1 MALKSSNLT
10 QTNTYEVEVEVDGK
24 TFMEAVAKV
33 FKKQAKKISVPGFRK
48 GKAPRAIIEKIYGED
63 VFYDDAMQDCYP
75 EALDA
80 AYEFPGDA
88 QVLDGGV
95 LGMELL
101 RFVAGTEKLL
111 ILDALKE
118 GGADG
123 KCRRLAG
130 DEVKAH
136 FREKLSAHEIGMQ
149 DVLTFLEVTGKP
161 IGEVVVIGAE
171 PKSLEAGLSLSPEM
185 EPRVAEAAAMAAEEL
200 SRWGV
205 VLQRK
210 EDHQ

>member
-1 MALKSSNLT
+1 MSDA
-10 QTNTYEVEVEVDGK
+10 VDLSGK
-24 TFMEAVAKV
+24 GGSLIQRDEAPDFFATPRVTVLGVGNVLLSDEGFGVRVA
-33 FKKQAKKISVPGFRK
+33 
-48 GKAPRAIIEKIYGED
+48 ET
-63 VFYDDAMQDCYP
+63 
-75 EALDA
+75 LDA
-80 AYEFPGDA
+80 AYDFPDDV

-101 RFVAGTEKLL
+101 RFVEGTEKLL
-111 ILDALKE
+111 ILDAMKE

-130 DEVKAH
+130 EEVRAH
-136 FREKLSAHEIGMQ
+136 FREKLSAHEIGVQ

-171 PKSLEAGLSLSPEM
+171 PKSLKAGLSLSKEM
-185 EPRVAEAAAMAAEEL
+185 EPRVSEAAAMAAEEL

-210 EDHQ
+210 EDNQ

>member
-1 MALKSSNLT
+1 MSDA
-10 QTNTYEVEVEVDGK
+10 VDLSGK
-24 TFMEAVAKV
+24 GGSLIQGEAAPD
-33 FKKQAKKISVPGFRK
+33 FLAPPKITVLGVGNVLLSDEGF
-48 GKAPRAIIEKIYGED
+48 GVRA
-63 VFYDDAMQDCYP
+63 A

-80 AYEFPGDA
+80 AYDFPDDV

-101 RFVAGTEKLL
+101 RFVTGTEKLL

-123 KCRRLAG
+123 RCRRLVD

-136 FREKLSAHEIGMQ
+136 FREKLSAHEIGVQ

-171 PKSLEAGLSLSPEM
+171 PKSLKAGLSLSKEM
-185 EPRVAEAAAMAAEEL
+185 EPRVSEAAAMAAEEL

-210 EDHQ
+210 EDNQ

>member
-1 MALKSSNLT
+1 MSDS
-10 QTNTYEVEVEVDGK
+10 VDLSGK
-24 TFMEAVAKV
+24 GGSLIRRDEMPDLLATPKITVLGVGNVLLSDEGFGVRVA
-33 FKKQAKKISVPGFRK
+33 
-48 GKAPRAIIEKIYGED
+48 
-63 VFYDDAMQDCYP
+63 

-80 AYEFPGDA
+80 AYDFPDDV

-101 RFVAGTEKLL
+101 RFVTGTEKLL

-118 GGADG
+118 GGAG
-123 KCRRLAG
+123 EKCRRLAG

-136 FREKLSAHEIGMQ
+136 FREKLSAHEIGVQ

-185 EPRVAEAAAMAAEEL
+185 TPRVSEAAAMAAEEL
-200 SRWGV
+200 SRWGIE
-205 VLQRK
+205 LQRK
-210 EDHQ
+210 DEGK

>member
-1 MALKSSNLT
+1 MSDA
-10 QTNTYEVEVEVDGK
+10 VDLSGK
-24 TFMEAVAKV
+24 GGSLIQRDEAPDFLAPPRVTVLGVGNVLLSDEGFGVRVA
-33 FKKQAKKISVPGFRK
+33 
-48 GKAPRAIIEKIYGED
+48 
-63 VFYDDAMQDCYP
+63 

-80 AYEFPGDA
+80 AYVFPDDV
-88 QVLDGGV
+88 QVLDGGT

-101 RFVAGTEKLL
+101 RFVTGTEKLL

-118 GGADG
+118 DGGG
-123 KCRRLAG
+123 RCRRLAG

-136 FREKLSAHEIGMQ
+136 FREKLSAHEIGVQ

-161 IGEVVVIGAE
+161 VGEVVVIGAE

-185 EPRVAEAAAMAAEEL
+185 APLVEKAAAMAAEEL
-200 SRWGV
+200 LRWGV

-210 EDHQ
+210 EDNQ

>member
-1 MALKSSNLT
+1 MSDAVNL
-10 QTNTYEVEVEVDGK
+10 EGK
-24 TFMEAVAKV
+24 GGSLI
-33 FKKQAKKISVPGFRK
+33 Q
-48 GKAPRAIIEKIYGED
+48 
-63 VFYDDAMQDCYP
+63 
-75 EALDA
+75 
-80 AYEFPGDA
+80 GDA
-88 QVLDGGV
+88 PDFLAPPRVTVLGVGNVLLTDEGFGVRVAEELDTAYDFPDDVQVLDGGV

-101 RFVAGTEKLL
+101 RFVTDTEKLL

-118 GGADG
+118 GGAGG
-123 KCRRLAG
+123 KCRRLTG

-136 FREKLSAHEIGMQ
+136 FREKLSAHEIGVQ

-185 EPRVAEAAAMAAEEL
+185 TPRVSEAAAMAAEEL

-205 VLQRK
+205 VFQRK
-210 EDHQ
+210 EDKQ

>member
-1 MALKSSNLT
+1 MNGAADLS
-10 QTNTYEVEVEVDGK
+10 GK
-24 TFMEAVAKV
+24 GGSLIEGNAPDFLA
-33 FKKQAKKISVPGFRK
+33 FPKITVLGVGNVLLSDEGF
-48 GKAPRAIIEKIYGED
+48 GVRA
-63 VFYDDAMQDCYP
+63 A

-80 AYEFPGDA
+80 TYDFPDDV

-101 RFVAGTEKLL
+101 RFVTGTEKLL

-123 KCRRLAG
+123 RCRRLAG
-130 DEVKAH
+130 DEVRAH
-136 FREKLSAHEIGMQ
+136 FREKLSAHEIGLQ

-171 PKSLEAGLSLSPEM
+171 PKSLEAGLSLSREM
-185 EPRVAEAAAMAAEEL
+185 APLVAEAAKMAAEEL
-200 SRWGV
+200 SRWDIK
-205 VLQRK
+205 LKRK
-210 EDHQ
+210 DDIK

>member
-1 MALKSSNLT
+1 MSDA
-10 QTNTYEVEVEVDGK
+10 VDLSGK
-24 TFMEAVAKV
+24 GGSLIQRDEAPDFLAPPRVTVLGVGNVLLSDEGFGVRVA
-33 FKKQAKKISVPGFRK
+33 
-48 GKAPRAIIEKIYGED
+48 
-63 VFYDDAMQDCYP
+63 

-80 AYEFPGDA
+80 AYVFPDEV
-88 QVLDGGV
+88 QVLDGGT

-101 RFVAGTEKLL
+101 RFVTGTEKLL

-136 FREKLSAHEIGMQ
+136 FREKLSAHEIGVQ

-161 IGEVVVIGAE
+161 VGEVVVIGAK
-171 PKSLEAGLSLSPEM
+171 PFSLEASLSLSPEM
-185 EPRVAEAAAMAAEEL
+185 APLVEEAAAMAAKEL
-200 SRWGV
+200 LRWGV
-205 VLQRK
+205 TMQRK
-210 EDHQ
+210 DENQ

>member
-1 MALKSSNLT
+1 MNGAADLSGKGGSLIEGNAPDFLT
-10 QTNTYEVEVEVDGK
+10 PP
-24 TFMEAVAKV
+24 
-33 FKKQAKKISVPGFRK
+33 KITVLGVGNVLLSDEGF
-48 GKAPRAIIEKIYGED
+48 GVRA
-63 VFYDDAMQDCYP
+63 A

-80 AYEFPGDA
+80 AYDFPDDV

-101 RFVAGTEKLL
+101 RFVTGTEKLL

-123 KCRRLAG
+123 RCRRLAG
-130 DEVKAH
+130 DEVRAH
-136 FREKLSAHEIGMQ
+136 FREKLSAHEIGLQ
-149 DVLTFLEVTGKP
+149 DVLTFLEVMGKP

-171 PKSLEAGLSLSPEM
+171 PKSLEAGLSLSKEM
-185 EPRVAEAAAMAAEEL
+185 EPRVSEAAAMAAEEL
-200 SRWGV
+200 SHWGV

-210 EDHQ
+210 EDNQ

>member
-1 MALKSSNLT
+1 MSESVDLSGKGGSLI
-10 QTNTYEVEVEVDGK
+10 QREVSPDFLVPPRVTVLGVGNVLLSDEGFGVR
-24 TFMEAVAKV
+24 VA
-33 FKKQAKKISVPGFRK
+33 
-48 GKAPRAIIEKIYGED
+48 
-63 VFYDDAMQDCYP
+63 

-80 AYEFPGDA
+80 SYEFPDDV

-101 RFVAGTEKLL
+101 RFVTGTEKLL
-111 ILDALKE
+111 VLDALKE
-118 GGADG
+118 GDADG

-136 FREKLSAHEIGMQ
+136 FREKLSAHEIGVQ

-171 PKSLEAGLSLSPEM
+171 PKSLEAGLSLSKEM
-185 EPRVAEAAAMAAEEL
+185 EPRVSEAAEMAKEEL
-200 SRWGV
+200 LRWGIA
-205 VLQRK
+205 LQRK
-210 EDHQ
+210 DEAK

>member
-1 MALKSSNLT
+1 MSDAVDLSGKGGSLIQRDEMSDLLATPKITVLGVGNVLLT
-10 QTNTYEVEVEVDGK
+10 DEGFGVR
-24 TFMEAVAKV
+24 VA
-33 FKKQAKKISVPGFRK
+33 
-48 GKAPRAIIEKIYGED
+48 
-63 VFYDDAMQDCYP
+63 

-80 AYEFPGDA
+80 AYDFPDDV

-101 RFVAGTEKLL
+101 RFVEGTEKLL

-136 FREKLSAHEIGMQ
+136 FREKLSAHEIGVQ

-171 PKSLEAGLSLSPEM
+171 PKVLEAGLSLSEEM
-185 EPRVAEAAAMAAEEL
+185 APRVAEAAAMAIEEL
-200 SRWGV
+200 EHWGV
-205 VLQRK
+205 ALKRK
-210 EDHQ
+210 EEDQ

>member
-1 MALKSSNLT
+1 MNGAADLS
-10 QTNTYEVEVEVDGK
+10 GK
-24 TFMEAVAKV
+24 GGSLIEGNAPDFLAPP
-33 FKKQAKKISVPGFRK
+33 KITVLGVGNVLLSDEGF
-48 GKAPRAIIEKIYGED
+48 GVRA
-63 VFYDDAMQDCYP
+63 A

-80 AYEFPGDA
+80 AYDFPDDV

-101 RFVAGTEKLL
+101 RFVTGTEKLL

-123 KCRRLAG
+123 RCRRLAG
-130 DEVKAH
+130 DEVRAH
-136 FREKLSAHEIGMQ
+136 FREKLSAHEIGLQ

-171 PKSLEAGLSLSPEM
+171 PKSLEAGLSLSREM
-185 EPRVAEAAAMAAEEL
+185 APLVAEAEAMAAEEL

-205 VLQRK
+205 ELKRK
-210 EDHQ
+210 DGAK

>member
-1 MALKSSNLT
+1 MSDAVDLAGKGGSLIQGDAPDFLAPPRVTVLGVGNVLLT
-10 QTNTYEVEVEVDGK
+10 DEGFGVR
-24 TFMEAVAKV
+24 VA
-33 FKKQAKKISVPGFRK
+33 
-48 GKAPRAIIEKIYGED
+48 
-63 VFYDDAMQDCYP
+63 

-80 AYEFPGDA
+80 AYVFPDDV

-101 RFVAGTEKLL
+101 RFVTGTEKLL

-123 KCRRLAG
+123 KCRLLAG

-136 FREKLSAHEIGMQ
+136 FREKLSAHEIGVQ

-161 IGEVVVIGAE
+161 VGEVVVIGAE

-185 EPRVAEAAAMAAEEL
+185 APRVAEAAAMAAEEL

-205 VLQRK
+205 VFQRK
-210 EDHQ
+210 EDNQ

>member
-1 MALKSSNLT
+1 MSDAVNL
-10 QTNTYEVEVEVDGK
+10 EGK
-24 TFMEAVAKV
+24 GGSLIQGDAPDFLAPPRVTVLGVGNVLLTDEGFGVRVA
-33 FKKQAKKISVPGFRK
+33 
-48 GKAPRAIIEKIYGED
+48 
-63 VFYDDAMQDCYP
+63 
-75 EALDA
+75 EALDV
-80 AYEFPGDA
+80 AYEFPDDV

-101 RFVAGTEKLL
+101 RFVTGTEKLL

-123 KCRRLAG
+123 KCRRLTG

-136 FREKLSAHEIGMQ
+136 FREKLSAHEIGVQ

-161 IGEVVVIGAE
+161 IGEIVVIGAE
-171 PKSLEAGLSLSPEM
+171 PKSLEAGLSLSTEM

-200 SRWGV
+200 THWGV
-205 VLQRK
+205 ELRRK
-210 EDHQ
+210 DKMK

>member
-1 MALKSSNLT
+1 MSDAVNL
-10 QTNTYEVEVEVDGK
+10 EGK
-24 TFMEAVAKV
+24 GGSLIQGDAPDFLAPPRVTVLGVGNVILTDEGFGVRVA
-33 FKKQAKKISVPGFRK
+33 
-48 GKAPRAIIEKIYGED
+48 
-63 VFYDDAMQDCYP
+63 

-80 AYEFPGDA
+80 AYAFPDDV

-101 RFVAGTEKLL
+101 RFVTGTEKLL

-118 GGADG
+118 GGAGG
-123 KCRRLAG
+123 KCRRLTV

-136 FREKLSAHEIGMQ
+136 FREKLSAHEIGVQ

-161 IGEVVVIGAE
+161 IGEIVVIGAE
-171 PKSLEAGLSLSPEM
+171 PKSLEAGLSLSTEM

-200 SRWGV
+200 TRWGV
-205 VLQRK
+205 ELKRK
-210 EDHQ
+210 DEMK

>member
-1 MALKSSNLT
+1 MSESVDLSGKGGSLI
-10 QTNTYEVEVEVDGK
+10 QREVSPDFLVPPRVTVLGVGNVLLSDEGFGVR
-24 TFMEAVAKV
+24 VA
-33 FKKQAKKISVPGFRK
+33 
-48 GKAPRAIIEKIYGED
+48 
-63 VFYDDAMQDCYP
+63 

-80 AYEFPGDA
+80 SYEFPDDV

-101 RFVAGTEKLL
+101 RFVTGTEKLL
-111 ILDALKE
+111 VLDALKE
-118 GGADG
+118 GDADG

-136 FREKLSAHEIGMQ
+136 FREKLSAHEIGVQ

-161 IGEVVVIGAE
+161 ISEVVVIGAE
-171 PKSLEAGLSLSPEM
+171 PLNLEAGLSLSEEM
-185 EPRVAEAAAMAAEEL
+185 APRVAEASAMALEEL

-205 VLQRK
+205 TLKRK
-210 EDHQ
+210 DETK

>member
-1 MALKSSNLT
+1 MSDA
-10 QTNTYEVEVEVDGK
+10 VDLSGK
-24 TFMEAVAKV
+24 GGSLIQRDEAPDFFATPRVTVLGVGNVLLSDEGFGVRVA
-33 FKKQAKKISVPGFRK
+33 
-48 GKAPRAIIEKIYGED
+48 ET
-63 VFYDDAMQDCYP
+63 
-75 EALDA
+75 LDA
-80 AYEFPGDA
+80 AYDFPDDV

-101 RFVAGTEKLL
+101 RFVTGTEKLL

-136 FREKLSAHEIGMQ
+136 FREKLSAHEIGVQ

-171 PKSLEAGLSLSPEM
+171 PKSLHRLPPPEEPHLRLHPSGEADQEDLHLQAPPVFHRR
-185 EPRVAEAAAMAAEEL
+185 EP
-200 SRWGV
+200 
-205 VLQRK
+205 VLLGARPARQIRGS
-210 EDHQ
+210 

>member
-1 MALKSSNLT
+1 MSDA
-10 QTNTYEVEVEVDGK
+10 VDLSCKGGSLIQRDEMPDLLVTPK
-24 TFMEAVAKV
+24 ITVLGVGNVLLSDEGFGVRVA
-33 FKKQAKKISVPGFRK
+33 
-48 GKAPRAIIEKIYGED
+48 ET
-63 VFYDDAMQDCYP
+63 
-75 EALDA
+75 LDA
-80 AYEFPGDA
+80 AYVFPDDV

-101 RFVAGTEKLL
+101 RFVTGTEKLL

-118 GGADG
+118 GGAGG

-136 FREKLSAHEIGMQ
+136 FREKLSAHEIGVQ

-171 PKSLEAGLSLSPEM
+171 PKILEAGLSLSEEM
-185 EPRVAEAAAMAAEEL
+185 TPRVAEAAALAIEEL
-200 SRWGV
+200 KCWGV
-205 VLQRK
+205 ALERK
-210 EDHQ
+210 DGNQ

>member
-1 MALKSSNLT
+1 MSDAVNL
-10 QTNTYEVEVEVDGK
+10 EGK
-24 TFMEAVAKV
+24 GGSLIQGDAPDFLAPPRVTVLGVGNVLLTDEGFGVRVA
-33 FKKQAKKISVPGFRK
+33 
-48 GKAPRAIIEKIYGED
+48 
-63 VFYDDAMQDCYP
+63 

-80 AYEFPGDA
+80 AYDFPDDV

-101 RFVAGTEKLL
+101 RFVTGTEKLL

-136 FREKLSAHEIGMQ
+136 FREKLSAHEIGVQ

-161 IGEVVVIGAE
+161 VGEVVVIGAE
-171 PKSLEAGLSLSPEM
+171 PISLEAGLSLSTDM
-185 EPRVAEAAAMAAEEL
+185 VPRVKEAADMAAEEL
-200 SRWGV
+200 TRWGV
-205 VLQRK
+205 ELKRK
-210 EDHQ
+210 DEMK

>member
-1 MALKSSNLT
+1 MSDAVNL
-10 QTNTYEVEVEVDGK
+10 EGK
-24 TFMEAVAKV
+24 GGSLIQGDAPDLLAPPRVTVLGVGNVLLTDEGFGVRVA
-33 FKKQAKKISVPGFRK
+33 
-48 GKAPRAIIEKIYGED
+48 
-63 VFYDDAMQDCYP
+63 

-80 AYEFPGDA
+80 AYDFPDDV

-101 RFVAGTEKLL
+101 RFVTDTEKLL

-118 GGADG
+118 GGAGG
-123 KCRRLAG
+123 KCRRLTG

-136 FREKLSAHEIGMQ
+136 FREKLSAHEIGLQ

-171 PKSLEAGLSLSPEM
+171 PKSLEAGLSLSKEM
-185 EPRVAEAAAMAAEEL
+185 EPLVEEAETMAAEEL
-200 SRWGV
+200 ARWGV
-205 VLQRK
+205 ELKRK
-210 EDHQ
+210 DGAK